1 MLPRER
7 PNLYP
12 STKRGELHL
21 LQTSMDKMV
30 SIGKKP
36 ESLAIVMLF
45 VGALL
50 VRLGLLLVSVD
61 VPGDGPSR
69 AFMAY
74 AWSRAPVLVT
84 HGGWLPSYLYL
95 PGLFH
100 FVVDDPLVST
110 RIFNLILGSL
120 TIPLY
125 YFLIRRVYDR
135 PVALLA
141 SLLLAVFPLHIGLS
155 VSSLTDISFLFATIT
170 SMLLLTGIGE
180 GQGGWARL
188 ALCFLF
194 LSWAQM
200 TRYEAWWVTPA
211 FALYYG
217 LRTQSVKNGVLA
229 LAIFSLVPSAWMLGN
244 YFHGGHP
251 LPAFHAVK
259 HAVYQG
265 PHAATLVSARQLDVL
280 EALKLLGSMTVSHL
294 GGILTVAIV
303 GGVLWQLVLIT
314 RSANKPEQVMY
325 LAVVCLYWL
334 GLVYLAMNI
343 GASVWNRFLLFAFVM
358 SLPLAFFP
366 FVGPLM
372 SHRRSLAMIVCAIL
386 VAAGISTF
394 PRQRP
399 LWVTLQRPTDITNLV
414 TWLKQ
419 SPYRHDPLLV
429 TDMAWKATY
438 IPLYFP
444 EVRMEMVSPWV
455 EDDEVYDFVKKQPPS
470 LLITQDGEA
479 KLQARIENIIGKPIA
494 AHSLVHQ
501 EGAIKVY
508 LLAADPQ

>member
-1 MLPRER
+1 
-7 PNLYP
+7 
-12 STKRGELHL
+12 
-21 LQTSMDKMV
+21 MDKVV
-30 SIGKKP
+30 STGKTH

-45 VGALL
+45 AGGLL
-50 VRLGLLLVSVD
+50 VRLGLLLVSVEL
-61 VPGDGPSR
+61 PGDGPSR
-69 AFMAY
+69 AFLAY
-74 AWSRAPVLVT
+74 LWSKAPVFVT
-84 HGGWLPSYLYL
+84 FGGWLPSYLYI
-95 PGLFH
+95 PGLFY
-100 FVVDDPLVST
+100 FVVHDPLVST
-110 RIFNLILGSL
+110 RILNLILGSL
-120 TIPLY
+120 TVPLY
-125 YFLIRRVYDR
+125 YFLIRKVYDR
-135 PVALLA
+135 RVALLA

-155 VSSLTDISFLFATIT
+155 VSSLAEPSFLFSTIT
-170 SMLLLTGIGE
+170 SMLLLTGIGQ

-217 LRTQSVKNGVLA
+217 LRTQCVKNGVLA

-251 LPAFHAVK
+251 LPAFQGVRQ
-259 HAVYQG
+259 AVYQA
-265 PHAATLVSARQLDVL
+265 PHAARLVGARQLDVL
-280 EALKLLGSMTVSHL
+280 EALTLLGSMTVSHL

-303 GGVLWQLVLIT
+303 GGVLWQLVHIT
-314 RSANKPEQVMY
+314 RSANKPEHVMY

-334 GLVYLAMNI
+334 GMVYLAMNI

-372 SHRRSLAMIVCAIL
+372 SQRRSLGMIVCAIL
-386 VAAGISTF
+386 VVAGISTF

-399 LWVTLQRPTDITNLV
+399 LWVTLHRPTDITNLV
-414 TWLKQ
+414 TWLKE

-429 TDMAWKATY
+429 TDMGWKATY

-444 EVRMEMVSPWV
+444 EVRMGMVSPWV
-455 EDDEVYDFVKKQPPS
+455 QDDEVYRFLRNQPPS
-470 LLITQDGEA
+470 LLITQEGEA
-479 KLQARIENIIGKPIA
+479 KMQARIENIIGKPIA

-508 LLAADPQ
+508 LLAAEPQ

>member
-125 YFLIRRVYDR
+125 YFLIRKVYDR

-155 VSSLTDISFLFATIT
+155 VSSLTEISFLFATIT

-251 LPAFHAVK
+251 IPAFQAVR
-259 HAVYQG
+259 HAVYQE

-314 RSANKPEQVMY
+314 RSANKPEHVMY

-334 GLVYLAMNI
+334 GMVYLAMNI

-399 LWVTLQRPTDITNLV
+399 LWVTLQRPTDIMNLV

-470 LLITQDGEA
+470 LLITRDGEA

-508 LLAADPQ
+508 LLAAEPQ

>member
-1 MLPRER
+1 
-7 PNLYP
+7 
-12 STKRGELHL
+12 
-21 LQTSMDKMV
+21 MDKLV
-30 SIGKKP
+30 STGTKQ
-36 ESLAIVMLF
+36 ESLAIVVLF

-50 VRLGLLLVSVD
+50 VRLGLLLVSVEI
-61 VPGDGPSR
+61 PGDGPSR
-69 AFMAY
+69 AFLAY
-74 AWSRAPVLVT
+74 MWSKDPVFVT
-84 HGGWLPSYLYL
+84 YGGWLPSYLYI
-95 PGLFH
+95 PGLFY
-100 FVVDDPLVST
+100 FVVHDPLVST
-110 RIFNLILGSL
+110 RILNLILGSV

-135 PVALLA
+135 RVALLA
-141 SLLLAVFPLHIGLS
+141 SLLLGVFPLHIGLS
-155 VSSLTDISFLFATIT
+155 VSSLADISFLFATIT
-170 SMLLLTGIGE
+170 SMLLLTGIGQ

-188 ALCFLF
+188 ALCFVF

-217 LRTQSVKNGVLA
+217 SRTQSVKKGVLA
-229 LAIFSLVPSAWMLGN
+229 LAIFSLAPSAWMLGN

-251 LPAFHAVK
+251 LPAFQGVR
-259 HAVYQG
+259 HAVYQA
-265 PHAATLVSARQLDVL
+265 PDAARLVNARQLDAL
-280 EALKLLGSMTVSHL
+280 EALTLLGSMTVRHL
-294 GGILTVAIV
+294 GGILTVAMV
-303 GGVLWQLVLIT
+303 GGVLWQLVLIP
-314 RSANKPEQVMY
+314 RSAKKPEHVMY

-358 SLPLAFFP
+358 SLPLAFVP
-366 FVGPLM
+366 FLGPLM
-372 SHRRSLAMIVCAIL
+372 SHRRSLAMIVCAVL

-399 LWVTLQRPTDITNLV
+399 LWVTRQRPTDIMNLV

-438 IPLYFP
+438 LPLYFP
-444 EVRMEMVSPWV
+444 EVRMGMVSPWV
-455 EDDEVYDFVKKQPPS
+455 EDDEVYDFLENEPPT
-470 LLITQDGEA
+470 LLITQEGEA
-479 KLQARIENIIGKPIA
+479 RMQARIESIIGKPIA

-508 LLAADPQ
+508 LLAPEPR

>member
-1 MLPRER
+1 MPGWDARARVNAVLIHNRMPI
-7 PNLYP
+7 
-12 STKRGELHL
+12 SHL
-21 LQTSMDKMV
+21 LQNSIDKMV
-30 SIGKKP
+30 SAGKKH

-50 VRLGLLLVSVD
+50 VRLGVLLVSVEI
-61 VPGDGPSR
+61 PGDGPSR
-69 AFMAY
+69 ALMAY
-74 AWSRAPVLVT
+74 EWSKAPVFVT
-84 HGGWLPSYLYL
+84 HGGWLPSHLYIS
-95 PGLFH
+95 GLFY
-100 FVVDDPLVST
+100 FVVNDPLVST
-110 RIFNLILGSL
+110 RILNLILGSL

-125 YFLIRRVYDR
+125 YFLIRQVYGR

-141 SLLLAVFPLHIGLS
+141 SLLLAIFPLHIGLS
-155 VSSLTDISFLFATIT
+155 VSSLADISFLFATIT
-170 SMLLLTGIGE
+170 GMLLLTGIGR

-194 LSWAQM
+194 FSWAQM
-200 TRYEAWWVTPA
+200 SRYEAWWVTPA

-217 LRTQSVKNGVLA
+217 LRTQSVTRGILA
-229 LAIFSLVPSAWMLGN
+229 LALFSLVPSAWMLGN
-244 YFHGGHP
+244 YLHGGHP
-251 LPAFHAVK
+251 LPAFQAVK
-259 HAVYQG
+259 HG
-265 PHAATLVSARQLDVL
+265 ATLVNAPQLDVL
-280 EALKLLGSMTVSHL
+280 EALNYLGSLTVSHL
-294 GGILTVAIV
+294 GVILTVAIV
-303 GGVLWQLVLIT
+303 GGVLWQLALIT

-325 LAVVCLYWL
+325 VAVVCLYWL
-334 GLVYLAMNI
+334 ALVYLAMNI
-343 GASVWNRFLLFAFVM
+343 GATVWNRFLLFAFVM

-366 FVGPLM
+366 FLGPLM

-399 LWVTLQRPTDITNLV
+399 LWVTRQRPTEIINLV

-444 EVRMEMVSPWV
+444 EVRMRLVSPWV
-455 EDDEVYDFVKKQPPS
+455 EDDEVYDFVKNQPPS
-470 LLITQDGEA
+470 LLITREGEA
-479 KLQARIENIIGKPIA
+479 ELQRRIENIIGKPIA
-494 AHSLVHQ
+494 AHSLVHR

-508 LLAADPQ
+508 LLAVGPQ